1 MNHAGVEYVLAKIR
15 SKYWIPGARRFLKL
29 VAWQCV
35 VCRKKKKAIHSQIMG
50 SLPEERLKPSPT
62 FYFSAVDFFEHFT
75 IRDSVKKRT
84 HGKAY
89 GVIFTCLMCRGVY
102 RDLTESYS
110 TDNFMLTLRRF
121 ASIRGYPRKMRSDA
135 GTQLIGASKE
145 ISDINVNMEWDK
157 IRSLGENCGM
167 EWKIGKSAN
176 APWENGC
183 CEALIKSNKVSLS
196 STIGS
201 SVMTFAELE
210 TVIFEVANYINERP
224 IGLKNNDPNE
234 GSYLCPNDLL
244 LGRASSSVPPGSWSA
259 KECFKLRWKFV
270 QQVVDSF
277 WNRWIRDYFPTLI
290 IRPKWQSST
299 KNLKVGDI
307 VMVQDSNL
315 VRGQRKRVQVHEAN
329 LGKDGKVR
337 GVQIRYKALE
347 TNNTYHGCDDT
358 RIRRSVNRLVV
369 FLPVEEHE

>member
-1 MNHAGVEYVLAKIR
+1 
-15 SKYWIPGARRFLKL
+15 
-29 VAWQCV
+29 
-35 VCRKKKKAIHSQIMG
+35 
-50 SLPEERLKPSPT
+50 
-62 FYFSAVDFFEHFT
+62 
-75 IRDSVKKRT
+75 
-84 HGKAY
+84 
-89 GVIFTCLMCRGVY
+89 
-102 RDLTESYS
+102 
-110 TDNFMLTLRRF
+110 
-121 ASIRGYPRKMRSDA
+121 MRSDA